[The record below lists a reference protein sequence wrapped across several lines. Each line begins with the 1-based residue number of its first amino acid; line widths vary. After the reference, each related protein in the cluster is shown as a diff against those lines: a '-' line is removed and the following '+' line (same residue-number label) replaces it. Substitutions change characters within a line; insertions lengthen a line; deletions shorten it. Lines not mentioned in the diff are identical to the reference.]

1 MKWGRFTFILLLLYI
16 VVAVIFW
23 TVHLEKQSNI
33 IENYEKQ
40 LIHFTEQPFASAVKI
55 KTLEEEISERAR
67 ARTRQYIGEAT
78 ALLIFIFF
86 GAYIVYS
93 SLRRQKKF
101 SSLQHNFM
109 LSVTHELKSPIAG
122 IKLNIQTL
130 QRPNL
135 PSDKQSLLLQR
146 SLSEAD
152 RLNDLCNNLLLASQM
167 EGKNAIF
174 NKEKFDFSAMCSM
187 AIAEFSNRSHHTL
200 NVDITPELHTIG
212 DEVMWKIVINN
223 LIENAIKYSPA
234 ESNIDIKLTAA
245 DQQMVFSIADQGPGI
260 DNQEKLK
267 IFNKFYRIGNENS
280 RKTKGTGL
288 GLFLTAA
295 IVKEHNASIVV
306 SNNQPHGSIFEITL
320 DMVNATA

>member
-16 VVAVIFW
+16 VAAVIFW
-23 TVHLEKQSNI
+23 TVHLQKQSTV
-33 IENYEKQ
+33 IENYERELLVYKEKG
-40 LIHFTEQPFASAVKI
+40 FSSPMKI
-55 KTLEEEISERAR
+55 KELENEVKESAR
-67 ARTRQYIGEAT
+67 ARTRQYIGEA
-78 ALLIFIFF
+78 AVLLIIIFF
-86 GAYIVYS
+86 GAYVVYAS
-93 SLRRQKKF
+93 MNRQKKF
-101 SSLQHNFM
+101 SALQHNFM

-135 PSDKQSLLLQR
+135 PIDKQQLLLQR

-174 NKEKFDFSAMCSM
+174 NKEHFDFSDMCQR
-187 AIAEFSNRSHHTL
+187 AILEFSNRSHHTIEHT
-200 NVDITPELHTIG
+200 ITPALMTNG

-234 ESNIDIKLTAA
+234 DSTITIDIQAN
-245 DQQMVFSIADQGPGI
+245 DNQIIFSIADQGPGI
-260 DNQEKLK
+260 NNEEKTK

-306 SNNQPHGSIFEITL
+306 SNNTPNGSIFEISL
-320 DMVNATA
+320 EKV